1 MTDPIQGI
9 GAIDKMKELDKMS
22 GAGGPQGASFDEVMG
37 DQQAQ
42 GVDQAEGVGEVEAPQ
57 EVEAAEAPQAVE
69 ETNALDKMDQFLD
82 GMSKDEAEL
91 NDLMERCMGGAD
103 LSQKELLRVQM
114 LVYGYAQKV
123 DLASKVVDKAT
134 GGIKQVMNTQV

>member
-1 MTDPIQGI
+1 MTDPIQGV
-9 GAIDKMKELDKMS
+9 GAVDKMKELDKMS

-37 DQQAQ
+37 EQAAG
-42 GVDQAEGVGEVEAPQ
+42 GVEDAEGVDAVEAPQ
-57 EVEAAEAPQAVE
+57 EVEAAQAPEQVE
-69 ETNALDKMDQFLD
+69 KAGPVEKMDQFLE

-91 NDLMERCMGGAD
+91 NDLMDRCMGGAD

>member
-9 GAIDKMKELDKMS
+9 GAIDKMKELDKAS
-22 GAGGPQGASFDEVMG
+22 GVGGPQGASFDEVMG
-37 DQQAQ
+37 DQGAQ
-42 GVDQAEGVGEVEAPQ
+42 GVEQAEGVEGVEGPQ
-57 EVEAAEAPQAVE
+57 EVEAAEAPQEVE
-69 ETNALDKMDQFLD
+69 KSGAIDKMDQFLD

>member
-9 GAIDKMKELDKMS
+9 SAIQGAAGLDGASGPS
-22 GAGGPQGASFDEVMG
+22 GAGGPKGASFDDVMEG
-37 DQQAQ
+37 QKTQEAEATQ
-42 GVDQAEGVGEVEAPQ
+42 GVEAAQEVEAP
-57 EVEAAEAPQAVE
+57 EAPAQVEKSSAV
-69 ETNALDKMDQFLD
+69 DQMDSFLD

-91 NDLMERCMGGAD
+91 KDLMERCMGGQD
-103 LSQKELLRVQM
+103 LSQKELLRVQV